1 MAEKNDNENLLI
13 PMMALRGLNIFPEM
27 LMTFDV
33 ERQASIGS
41 LSAALQA
48 DHLIFLAAQKDIA
61 CDVPE
66 EKDIYRVGTVCR
78 IRQQLRQ
85 RGGEHI
91 PRGAHG

>member
-41 LSAALQA
+41 ARRSRRITSSSSRRRRTLPATFPRKRIFTVSALC
-48 DHLIFLAAQKDIA
+48 AASGSSS
-61 CDVPE
+61 VS
-66 EKDIYRVGTVCR
+66 RVGTCAV
-78 IRQQLRQ
+78 
-85 RGGEHI
+85 
-91 PRGAHG
+91 